1 MSDPSST
8 ADIVNQLNDCE
19 LEILVIKEELEQHTG
34 ENADREVRV
43 KCLVMLIFV
52 TVNMVLNVTRAFK
65 TILRL

>member
-34 ENADREVRV
+34 KNAVREVSV
-43 KCLVMLIFV
+43 NSLVILIFV
-52 TVNMVLNVTRAFK
+52 TVYMILNVTRAFK

>member
-34 ENADREVRV
+34 ENADREVSV
-43 KCLVMLIFV
+43 NSLVMLIFV
-52 TVNMVLNVTRAFK
+52 TVYMILNVTRAFK

>member
-34 ENADREVRV
+34 KNADREVSV
-43 KCLVMLIFV
+43 NSLVMLIFV
-52 TVNMVLNVTRAFK
+52 TVYMILNVTRAFK